1 MKTDSILAKIEK
13 AKKSIERLNGVI
25 AKNEAK
31 LAKGGDRFDCECAI
45 HIAEEDLRRRTRE
58 LAVLLEK
65 LEAAAAEEAKKA
77 LFEAE
82 LPECLIGFRSR
93 LVESWDAHDKAERDA
108 IVEQGDAYWRENGG
122 SYGDYIRAV
131 ELTDETIHDRN
142 FRDATKMA
150 ANLIK
155 RVEKAVGKVRSYSRL
170 YLANGNWLE
179 GGSALNGFV
188 EGERGICEVRSIL
201 AGGYNIQRLH
211 VRVLVI

>member
-1 MKTDSILAKIEK
+1 MKTESILAKIEK
-13 AKKSIERLNGVI
+13 ARKSIDRLNGVI

-31 LAKGGDRFDCECAI
+31 IAKHGEEFEYVCAAN
-45 HIAEEDLRRRTRE
+45 IAKEDLGRKERE
-58 LAVLLEK
+58 LARLLEQ
-65 LEAAAAEEAKKA
+65 LEANAAKDAKKA

-82 LPECLIGFRSR
+82 LPECLIGFRLH

-108 IVEQGDAYWRENGG
+108 IVEQGDAYWQEGHG

-142 FRDATKMA
+142 FRDATKMV
-150 ANLIK
+150 ANLLK
-155 RVEKAVGKVRSYSRL
+155 RVEKAVGKVKSYSRL
-170 YLANGNWLE
+170 YVHNGNWLE

-188 EGERGICEVRSIL
+188 EGENGSCEVRSIL

>member
-31 LAKGGDRFDCECAI
+31 IAKHGEEFEYVSAVS
-45 HIAEEDLRRRTRE
+45 IAKNDLERKERE

-65 LEAAAAEEAKKA
+65 LEAAAAVEAKKA

-93 LVESWDAHDKAERDA
+93 LVESWDAHDRAERDA
-108 IVEQGDAYWRENGG
+108 IVEQGDAYWQQNGG

-131 ELTDETIHDRN
+131 ELIDETIHDRN
-142 FRDATKMA
+142 FREVTKMA

-155 RVEKAVGKVRSYSRL
+155 RVEKAVGKVRSYSHL
-170 YLANGNWLE
+170 YVHNGSWLE

-188 EGERGICEVRSIL
+188 EGERGCCEVRSIL

>member
-13 AKKSIERLNGVI
+13 AKKSIARLQAVI

-31 LAKGGDRFDCECAI
+31 IAKHGEEFEYVCAVN
-45 HIAEEDLRRRTRE
+45 IAKEDLGRKERE
-58 LAVLLEK
+58 LSRLLEQ
-65 LEAAAAEEAKKA
+65 LEAAATEEAKKA

-108 IVEQGDAYWRENGG
+108 IVEQGDAYWQQNGG
-122 SYGDYIRAV
+122 SYGDYIRTV

-142 FRDATKMA
+142 FKDATKMA
-150 ANLIK
+150 SNLIK
-155 RVEKAVGKVRSYSRL
+155 RVEKAVGKVRSYSHL

-188 EGERGICEVRSIL
+188 EGENGRCEVRSIL

>member
-13 AKKSIERLNGVI
+13 AKKSIERLNSVI

-31 LAKGGDRFDCECAI
+31 IAKHGEEFEYVCAVN
-45 HIAEEDLRRRTRE
+45 IAKEDLGRKERE

-65 LEAAAAEEAKKA
+65 LEVAATEEAKKA

-150 ANLIK
+150 SNLIK
-155 RVEKAVGKVRSYSRL
+155 RVEKAVGKVRSYSHL
-170 YLANGNWLE
+170 YVHNGNWLE

-188 EGERGICEVRSIL
+188 EGEKGSCEVRSIL